1 MYMHSP
7 PYLYR
12 FCVQET
18 LAVKS
23 ETSQRQ
29 LVRAGVKVTGK
40 VFTIA
45 RKLLVDPHSR
55 HGRMWDTGYPSPV
68 GSRLPH
74 RPPSVCRRPR
84 GPGDRVRGEER
95 NFFELPPFSRCWD
108 ILLSGRRLGWLSGGV
123 AGVGDGVLLLQAR
136 YVQKAG

>member
-1 MYMHSP
+1 MEQVGEELVEVAERWGWICDKLYMYMHSP

-40 VFTIA
+40 VFMVA
-45 RKLLVDPHSR
+45 ELKVAP
-55 HGRMWDTGYPSPV
+55 
-68 GSRLPH
+68 
-74 RPPSVCRRPR
+74 
-84 GPGDRVRGEER
+84 GP
-95 NFFELPPFSRCWD
+95 
-108 ILLSGRRLGWLSGGV
+108 
-123 AGVGDGVLLLQAR
+123 
-136 YVQKAG
+136 

>member
-1 MYMHSP
+1 MPNYVSVGEHKDFVKAKFEEDVAEGLMDRMTLGEFKANMYMHSP

-40 VFTIA
+40 VFMVA
-45 RKLLVDPHSR
+45 ERKVAP
-55 HGRMWDTGYPSPV
+55 
-68 GSRLPH
+68 
-74 RPPSVCRRPR
+74 
-84 GPGDRVRGEER
+84 GP
-95 NFFELPPFSRCWD
+95 
-108 ILLSGRRLGWLSGGV
+108 
-123 AGVGDGVLLLQAR
+123 
-136 YVQKAG
+136 

>member
-1 MYMHSP
+1 MRTTDQEAGKQPTFAVQKEPLEALLLDLPEAPPDGCETDKLYMYMHSP

-40 VFTIA
+40 VFMVA
-45 RKLLVDPHSR
+45 ERKVAP
-55 HGRMWDTGYPSPV
+55 
-68 GSRLPH
+68 
-74 RPPSVCRRPR
+74 
-84 GPGDRVRGEER
+84 GP
-95 NFFELPPFSRCWD
+95 
-108 ILLSGRRLGWLSGGV
+108 
-123 AGVGDGVLLLQAR
+123 
-136 YVQKAG
+136 

>member
-40 VFTIA
+40 VFMVA
-45 RKLLVDPHSR
+45 ERKVAP
-55 HGRMWDTGYPSPV
+55 
-68 GSRLPH
+68 
-74 RPPSVCRRPR
+74 
-84 GPGDRVRGEER
+84 GP
-95 NFFELPPFSRCWD
+95 
-108 ILLSGRRLGWLSGGV
+108 
-123 AGVGDGVLLLQAR
+123 
-136 YVQKAG
+136 

>member
-1 MYMHSP
+1 MHSP

-40 VFTIA
+40 VFKMQAFVHTNQKKLKEFLDEAAEWDRA
-45 RKLLVDPHSR
+45 RSDT
-55 HGRMWDTGYPSPV
+55 RMEAETDWE
-68 GSRLPH
+68 L
-74 RPPSVCRRPR
+74 VCRIAEGSCCHGEVCSYMEAVTAFLRSKR
-84 GPGDRVRGEER
+84 GLYLSEQ
-95 NFFELPPFSRCWD
+95 
-108 ILLSGRRLGWLSGGV
+108 SGRSFASHHL
-123 AGVGDGVLLLQAR
+123 
-136 YVQKAG
+136 